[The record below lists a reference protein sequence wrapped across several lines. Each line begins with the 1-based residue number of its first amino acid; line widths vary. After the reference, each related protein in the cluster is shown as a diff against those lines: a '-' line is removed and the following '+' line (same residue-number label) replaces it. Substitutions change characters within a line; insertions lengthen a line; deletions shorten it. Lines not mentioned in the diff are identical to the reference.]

1 LDYSL
6 LAKAFGPAFK
16 SKYHGPI
23 KTCGELTQLLDDLE
37 FGHAGCFEMVE
48 LILPPLDAPKAVI
61 KTGEAIDEFNKSK
74 AEKAKGGVPGA

>member
-1 LDYSL
+1 L
-6 LAKAFGPAFK
+6 LAKSFGPAFA

-23 KTCGELTQLLDDLE
+23 KTCGELTQLLNDPG

-74 AEKAKGGVPGA
+74 AEKAKATVPGA